1 MRMTETLLR
10 QVIRHELRLLGEAVG
25 EPVSEVLDVVR
36 RIVATVTE
44 LDQETRDAIAVV
56 NLFDLYNSWSANED
70 IFSSETGIKLMRIM
84 VSMEDFEPIM
94 RLLVSNFTKVP
105 PAATLEREI
114 LAWLNEGSPAPVG
127 EEPFPEGTIA
137 TLSNYADDLE
147 SLFDITWTVFQ
158 AIEQESEAPPGSPLG
173 RVAFAKARSNTPP
186 EPDTPLEANLLRRI
200 QSHFV
205 GVQLLQPKEMELI
218 RGLMRD
224 GIYTS
229 IFREPKDEVL
239 VRGVSISEKYL
250 RELTGLEGE
259 IPLKGSTETSYTYT
273 PKAASSWT
281 NDRSMAKTFAKRGT
295 SPDPKWAMWSSENRP
310 YAVVLHARVSDNP
323 NMFVTG
329 PDGLYKLKKIEA
341 LFGKEHESIA
351 LGPIQIFKVEWKN
364 MYPYP
369 PQEPEKEESYIQ

>member
-1 MRMTETLLR
+1 MRITESLLR
-10 QVIRHELRLLGEAVG
+10 QFIRRELRLLGEAAG
-25 EPVSEVLDVVR
+25 EPVSEILDVVR
-36 RIVATVTE
+36 RIIAAVTE
-44 LDQETRDAIAVV
+44 LDQETQDAIAVV

-70 IFSSETGIKLMRIM
+70 IFSSETGIKLMRIL

-114 LAWLNEGSPAPVG
+114 LAWLNEGSPVPVG

-137 TLSNYADDLE
+137 RLTNYADDLE
-147 SLFDITWTVFQ
+147 SLFEITRTVFQ

-173 RVAFAKARSNTPP
+173 RVAFAKARPNTPP
-186 EPDTPLEANLLRRI
+186 EPDTALEANLLRRI
-200 QSHFV
+200 QSHFA

-229 IFREPKDEVL
+229 IFKEPKDEVL
-239 VRGVSISEKYL
+239 VRGISIGEKYL

-259 IPLKGSTETSYTYT
+259 IPLKGSVETSYTYA
-273 PKAASSWT
+273 PKASSSWT
-281 NDRSMAKTFAKRGT
+281 NNRSVAKTFAKRGT
-295 SPDPKWAMWSSENRP
+295 SPDPTWATWSSQNRP

-341 LFGKEHESIA
+341 LFGNEHESIA
-351 LGPIQIFKVEWKN
+351 LGPIRIFKVEWKN
-364 MYPYP
+364 IYP
-369 PQEPEKEESYIQ
+369 PEEPEQDESYTQ